1 MDEKWETKNAD
12 QKVTS
17 GSKFTQILRYCL
29 KRRDGLFTEDL
40 TRGPEPTHRDITSSG
55 AIPLALRE
63 AGFVCPCKRAI
74 HGKRCLNLFS
84 AYNIQGGSYVLGGCF
99 TLYVLLSTLWASQ
112 WRRVRVPKKNY
123 LLSIPSVTRGT
134 KSCTPLW
141 RFYCHKVS
149 SLFLR
154 AFNFVWGITT

>member
-1 MDEKWETKNAD
+1 MDEKQETKNAD

-40 TRGPEPTHRDITSSG
+40 TRGPEATHRDITSSG

-63 AGFVCPCKRAI
+63 AGFVCPCKSAI

-84 AYNIQGGSYVLGGCF
+84 AYNIPGGSYVLGGCF
-99 TLYVLLSTLWASQ
+99 TLYVLLSTLWAS
-112 WRRVRVPKKNY
+112 
-123 LLSIPSVTRGT
+123 
-134 KSCTPLW
+134 
-141 RFYCHKVS
+141 
-149 SLFLR
+149 
-154 AFNFVWGITT
+154 